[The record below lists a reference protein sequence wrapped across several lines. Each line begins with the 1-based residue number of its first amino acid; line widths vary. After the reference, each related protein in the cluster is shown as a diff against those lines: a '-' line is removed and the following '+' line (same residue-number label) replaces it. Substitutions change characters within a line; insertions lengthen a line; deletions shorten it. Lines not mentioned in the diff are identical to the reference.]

1 MIDESVID
9 ETVDDP
15 FWSWTDLI
23 LFLGL
28 GIPAFIATFLIA
40 QFAMASV
47 TNNKALLMMIP
58 QFLGQAA
65 MLIPI
70 ALLFRWKYERPFLG
84 SLRLGV
90 RVPEI
95 WPSFGAGIFVAVS
108 VLLIAAALRI
118 PDVSSPMMD
127 LMKDLSAAR
136 WIAVFAVSIGPV
148 FEELFFRGLLQPV
161 AVRSVGVIAGILFSA
176 APFAIMHG
184 PQYAW
189 SWQHVAMILIA
200 GSAFGW
206 WRLRKRSTGAAIVM
220 HCGYNTVLVV
230 GYLIGRSAL

>member
-1 MIDESVID
+1 MSLSGPGP
-9 ETVDDP
+9 TCSF
-15 FWSWTDLI
+15 FWGS
-23 LFLGL
+23 

-47 TNNKALLMMIP
+47 TNNKALLLMIP

-118 PDVSSPMMD
+118 PEC
-127 LMKDLSAAR
+127 LH
-136 WIAVFAVSIGPV
+136 
-148 FEELFFRGLLQPV
+148 Q
-161 AVRSVGVIAGILFSA
+161 
-176 APFAIMHG
+176 
-184 PQYAW
+184 
-189 SWQHVAMILIA
+189 
-200 GSAFGW
+200 
-206 WRLRKRSTGAAIVM
+206 
-220 HCGYNTVLVV
+220 
-230 GYLIGRSAL
+230 